1 MCPTPTT
8 KNRLITIAASL
19 HSSHSKKEEEEE
31 EEHFDTT
38 MNTQMGSTLPSE
50 KLNRNNFA
58 SWEYKMSGP
67 KLETNF
73 KMKKRVRSG
82 RYVGKGERI
91 IRIY

>member
-1 MCPTPTT
+1 MI
-8 KNRLITIAASL
+8 LVQL
-19 HSSHSKKEEEEE
+19 
-31 EEHFDTT
+31 D
-38 MNTQMGSTLPSE
+38 LE
-50 KLNRNNFA
+50 KVYDCVNWSFILGL
-58 SWEYKMSGP
+58 MLSGP